1 MLNVS
6 RLDKK
11 IQEYQ
16 RLVKGTEYKIV
27 ERKVREC
34 GINFV
39 WWIDVS
45 IENSLDRML
54 GRRWIGNNEV
64 HIDEDI

>member
-1 MLNVS
+1 M
-6 RLDKK
+6 
-11 IQEYQ
+11 
-16 RLVKGTEYKIV
+16 KGTEYKIV

-54 GRRWIGNNEV
+54 GRRWIDNNEV